1 MPKKSR
7 QKFKYLENG
16 KSFKDEIKSIFHH
29 FWRAIIKANK
39 EENFGRWES
48 NFKLAII
55 LCLVSGAQPM
65 QTIYLID
72 LKDIKYVGEQVF
84 IPIMQKIKQGK
95 PGNHIY
101 PFNFKT
107 YPKKHKTRCCCSL
120 EKIYWKHK
128 LWSHLIKFLL
138 ATQNLIKP

>member
-7 QKFKYLENG
+7 QKFKYLEYG
-16 KSFKDEIKSIFHH
+16 KSFKDEIKSIFHQ
-29 FWRAIIKANK
+29 FWRAIIEANN
-39 EENFGRWES
+39 EENFGRSES

-95 PGNHIY
+95 PANHIY
-101 PFNFKT
+101 PFSFKT
-107 YPKKHKTRCCCSL
+107 YPKNTKTGVAA
-120 EKIYWKHK
+120 H
-128 LWSHLIKFLL
+128 
-138 ATQNLIKP
+138 